1 MASVNQA
8 ESKRQLYSLSRLPRK
23 FKTAASLSSSL
34 GESAER
40 ASVASQ
46 GLCDQDK
53 VISLRI
59 TSTRILRW
67 ASTCEHRSLR
77 RHLNKQLKEKGH

>member
-8 ESKRQLYSLSRLPRK
+8 ESKRQQYSLSCLPRK
-23 FKTAASLSSSL
+23 FKTAAGLSSPL
-34 GESAER
+34 GKTAEG

-53 VISLRI
+53 VISLRMYI
-59 TSTRILRW
+59 NTHP
-67 ASTCEHRSLR
+67 EMG
-77 RHLNKQLKEKGH
+77 KQM